1 VIELLDRKPA
11 ELSLGRTDERAT
23 KMATMGGDYV
33 RTLTSA
39 GAYKPGQGNW
49 ARLGTLAVLIL
60 AVLGGAYAWTRTTS
74 NTSNAVKYG
83 VPAVVGAA
91 LGWAAYRLI
100 HWPRYADFL
109 ITTES
114 EMNKVSWPSRQEVKT
129 STIVVLVLAIFLAIF
144 LSTVDWLWQWI
155 LYHIHILEFRSGFLG
170 DSG

>member
-1 VIELLDRKPA
+1 
-11 ELSLGRTDERAT
+11 
-23 KMATMGGDYV
+23 MATMSGDFV
-33 RTLTSA
+33 RTLSST
-39 GAYKPGQGNW
+39 GAYKSGQGNW
-49 ARLGTLAVLIL
+49 ARLGTFAVIMLGIL
-60 AVLGGAYAWTRTTS
+60 AGGYAWSRTMS
-74 NTSNAVKYG
+74 GSSPVVRYG
-83 VPAVVGAA
+83 VPSVVGALLA
-91 LGWAAYRLI
+91 WAAYRLI

-129 STIVVLVLAIFLAIF
+129 STIVVLILAIFLAIF

>member
-1 VIELLDRKPA
+1 MSGSSPV
-11 ELSLGRTDERAT
+11 
-23 KMATMGGDYV
+23 V
-33 RTLTSA
+33 R
-39 GAYKPGQGNW
+39 
-49 ARLGTLAVLIL
+49 
-60 AVLGGAYAWTRTTS
+60 
-74 NTSNAVKYG
+74 YG
-83 VPAVVGAA
+83 VPSVVGALLA
-91 LGWAAYRLI
+91 WAAYRLI

-129 STIVVLVLAIFLAIF
+129 STIVVLILAIFLAIF